1 MIKIFKIK
9 SMLPLTEYAPK
20 WDISVGV
27 KRWEDE
33 DKVDAIRNWLIAN
46 EDRIKKEYP
55 ALHDGGTGLGDQS
68 VTSRFGRY
76 NLFDFADE
84 CPELGDL
91 LNFIR
96 LSWIE
101 FVEKDQ
107 TPFIDLEIVCW
118 YNIVREN
125 QTIVEHSH
133 GAVPTGYLSGNMH
146 LDDYETRTL
155 YRTPFLAQNYMP
167 IQNMKGGLSF
177 FPSYVFHK
185 TDEYKDSSKPRLS
198 IAFDLRL
205 RDDVDQ
211 YLKSIPFMNPQI
223 FEQVAKR
230 KP

>member
-1 MIKIFKIK
+1 MKIFKIK
-9 SMLPLTEYAPK
+9 SRLPMTEYAPY
-20 WDISVGV
+20 WDISVGI
-27 KRWEDE
+27 KRWEEE
-33 DKVDAIRNWLIAN
+33 DKVDVIRNWLIAN

-55 ALHDGGTGLGDQS
+55 ALHDGGTGLGQSS

-76 NLFDFADE
+76 NLFDFANE

-96 LSWIE
+96 RTWIE
-101 FVEKDQ
+101 FVERDQ
-107 TPFIDLEIVCW
+107 TPFLDLDIVCW

-125 QTIVEHSH
+125 QAITEHSH
-133 GAVPTGYLSGNMH
+133 GAIPTGYLSGNMH

-167 IQNMKGGLSF
+167 IQNMKGGVSL

-185 TDEYKDSSKPRLS
+185 TDEYKDTSKPRLS

-205 RDDVDQ
+205 PDDVDQ
-211 YLKSIPFMNPQI
+211 YLKAIPFMNSQI